1 MCDSGIG
8 FPLNLGG
15 DLKMKGEEVSRIT
28 REFVAEVKQAAP
40 ACDWSQIICD
50 ECSQAGS
57 KERLYKVILS
67 RKFLQITFPL
77 RFSTCL
83 FFLDNKKKKQVIQK
97 LIFS

>member
-67 RKFLQITFPL
+67 RKIPPNYFSFTF
-77 RFSTCL
+77 
-83 FFLDNKKKKQVIQK
+83 
-97 LIFS
+97 